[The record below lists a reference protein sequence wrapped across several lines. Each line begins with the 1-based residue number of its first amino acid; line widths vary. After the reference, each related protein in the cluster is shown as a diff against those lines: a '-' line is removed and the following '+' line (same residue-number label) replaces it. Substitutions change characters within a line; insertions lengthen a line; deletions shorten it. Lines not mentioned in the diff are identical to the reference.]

1 MLPTLIDGPGFNNLV
16 RAKHGWMLFNRHDV
30 YIGRSIGKYGE
41 FSEGEIDLFAQL
53 CRQGDVVV
61 EVGAN
66 IGAHTLALAN
76 LVGAHGRV
84 HAFEA
89 QRVVFQTLCANVA
102 LNSLMQVECRHTA
115 LGEQA
120 GTLNIPDFVY
130 SQEGNFGGVEI
141 SRFEEGFP
149 VPMARLDDVLGLP
162 SCRLLKIDVEGME
175 REVIAGAAGTIA
187 KHRPFMY
194 VENDRVEKSTALIA
208 AIEALGY
215 RAWWSA
221 PPMYNPANFAKDP
234 ENVFPNIVS
243 INMICVP
250 KEVPLEL
257 QGFEPARAGHHP
269 LQTP

>member
-41 FSEGEIDLFAQL
+41 FSEGEISLFAQI
-53 CRQGDVVV
+53 CRPGDIVV

-76 LVGAHGRV
+76 LVGSQGRV

-102 LNSLMQVECRHTA
+102 LNSLTHVECRQLA
-115 LGEQA
+115 LGERV
-120 GTLNIPDFVY
+120 GTLMIPDFVY
-130 SQEGNFGGVEI
+130 SEEGNFGGVEV
-141 SRFEEGFP
+141 SRFSEGFP
-149 VPMARLDDVLGLP
+149 VPLARLDDVLDLP

-175 REVIAGAAGTIA
+175 REVIAGAAGTLA
-187 KHRPFMY
+187 KHRPFLY
-194 VENDRVEKSTALIA
+194 VENDRVEKSAALIH

-215 RAWWSA
+215 RAWWSE
-221 PPMYNPANFAKDP
+221 PPMFNPANFADDA
-234 ENVFPNIVS
+234 ENIFPNIVS

-250 KEVPLEL
+250 VEIPMELE
-257 QGFEPARAGHHP
+257 GFLPAQAGHHP
-269 LQTP
+269 LQTH

>member
-1 MLPTLIDGPGFNNLV
+1 MLPTLIDGSGFNKLV

-41 FSEGEIDLFAQL
+41 FSEGEIALFAQF
-53 CRQGDVVV
+53 CRAGDVVV

-76 LVGAHGRV
+76 LVGAQGRV

-102 LNSLMQVECRHTA
+102 LNSLTHVECHHLA
-115 LGEQA
+115 LGAQT
-120 GTLNIPDFVY
+120 GMLKLPDFVY

-141 SRFEEGFP
+141 SQFAEGLP
-149 VPMARLDDVLGLP
+149 VPLARLDDTLDLTT
-162 SCRLLKIDVEGME
+162 CKLIKIDVEGME
-175 REVIAGAAGTIA
+175 REVIAGATSTIG
-187 KHRPFMY
+187 KHRPFLY
-194 VENDRVEKSTALIA
+194 VENDRVEKSSALID

-221 PPMYNPANFAKDP
+221 PPMYNP
-234 ENVFPNIVS
+234 
-243 INMICVP
+243 
-250 KEVPLEL
+250 
-257 QGFEPARAGHHP
+257 
-269 LQTP
+269 